1 MENVCCP
8 KFNPKPWDMQKFVWK
23 DKLFAKARIFSLF
36 HIPINCGK
44 VIPELMKKIEES
56 LAKDPETIMLF
67 DENSLFGAD
76 VMASVIGEVR
86 GVQMEKLSGVF
97 LTRVFEGPYSNMGR
111 WISEMND
118 HVAAHGEKVGKL
130 YFWYTTCPRCAKK
143 YGKNYTVIF
152 ARVK

>member
-23 DKLFAKARIFSLF
+23 DKLFAKARVASLM
-36 HIPINCGK
+36 HIPLNFGK
-44 VIPELMKKIEES
+44 VITGLMEKIEKS
-56 LAKDPETIMLF
+56 LARDPETIMLS
-67 DENSLFGAD
+67 DENSLFGSD
-76 VMASVIGEVR
+76 LLVSVTGEVR
-86 GVQMEKLSGVF
+86 GAQMEKLSGVF
-97 LTRVFEGPYSNMGR
+97 LTRVFEGPYSNMAR

-118 HVAAHGEKVGKL
+118 HASAHGEKVDKL
-130 YFWYTTCPRCAKK
+130 YFWYTTCPKCAKK